1 MDAKLTF
8 LNEDFENKIFMCI
21 PEEVSSKGGEVW
33 LFHKILYGLKQTSRK
48 WYLKLRGELKG
59 IGFKQSKANYGV
71 FTKVIDGKIF
81 IIAMY
86 VNNFLLFSGSIKKIK
101 RIKTRLEK
109 IFEIGL
115 PRTRRGLGADQELR
129 LLLYWPPAR

>member
-1 MDAKLTF
+1 MAFPQDT
-8 LNEDFENKIFMCI
+8 I
-21 PEEVSSKGGEVW
+21 W
-33 LFHKILYGLKQTSRK
+33 
-48 WYLKLRGELKG
+48 
-59 IGFKQSKANYGV
+59 
-71 FTKVIDGKIF
+71 IDGKIF

-109 IFEIGL
+109 IFEIVKLGL
-115 PRTRRGLGADQELR
+115 PRTRRGLGADQGLR